1 MAFKQISDLSAELT
15 ISLGGTNK
23 KTGKKNPTTVEG
35 YYLGKREVEDR
46 KKKSGVSYIYFLQT
60 SKGNLGVWGKTD
72 MDRKLTSVKEGE
84 MIRITHTGMQATANG
99 DMYKYSVEVD
109 SDNTIEV
116 VGANAASNNTQDED
130 DGPTL
135 DTSEGI
141 DEDEDDN
148 SYEAEERTQQA
159 ALSAAER
166 AAKVKAL
173 LSKNKRG

>member
-1 MAFKQISDLSAELT
+1 MAFKQISDLSAEVT

-23 KTGKKNPTTVEG
+23 KTGKSNPKSVEG

-109 SDNTIEV
+109 SDNTIEI
-116 VGANAASNNTQDED
+116 VGAGSSANAQDED
-130 DGPTL
+130 DGPSF
-135 DTSEGI
+135 DTAEGI
-141 DEDEDDN
+141 DEDEDN
-148 SYEAEERTQQA
+148 SHEAEERTQQA

-166 AAKVKAL
+166 QAKVKAL
-173 LSKNKRG
+173 LSKNKK

>member
-1 MAFKQISDLSAELT
+1 MAFKQISDLSAEVT

-23 KTGKKNPTTVEG
+23 KTGKKNPTSVEG

-60 SKGNLGVWGKTD
+60 SKGNIGVWGKTD

-116 VGANAASNNTQDED
+116 LGSNNTNTDDD

-135 DTSEGI
+135 NTSEGI
-141 DEDEDDN
+141 DQDEENDDN
-148 SYEAEERTQQA
+148 GYEAEERTQQV

-173 LSKNKRG
+173 LSKNKR